1 MRLETRGDPMAIA
14 IWNSRFETGIAVIDT
29 QHKALFDAVN
39 KLADS
44 FKAGTSKTQVKDSLD
59 FLVKYTVE
67 HFQTEE
73 KIMKDMGYPKLT
85 SHIAEHVQLVQK
97 AQDLQG
103 KLANGKPV
111 TLEVSTF
118 LAEWLKHHINEV
130 DMGYVEFKRAQ
141 DRK

>member
-1 MRLETRGDPMAIA
+1 MAIA
-14 IWNSRFETGIAVIDT
+14 VWNNRFETGIAIIDT
-29 QHKALFDAVN
+29 QHRALFEAVN

-44 FKAGTSKTQVKDSLD
+44 FKAGTSKAQVKESLD

-73 KIMKDMGYPKLT
+73 QIMKDMGYPKVT
-85 SHIAEHVQLVQK
+85 SHIAEHLQLVQK
-97 AQDLQG
+97 AQALQA
-103 KLANGKPV
+103 KLAEGKPV

-118 LAEWLKHHINEV
+118 LADWLRHHINEV
-130 DMGYVEFKRAQ
+130 DMGYVEFKRER